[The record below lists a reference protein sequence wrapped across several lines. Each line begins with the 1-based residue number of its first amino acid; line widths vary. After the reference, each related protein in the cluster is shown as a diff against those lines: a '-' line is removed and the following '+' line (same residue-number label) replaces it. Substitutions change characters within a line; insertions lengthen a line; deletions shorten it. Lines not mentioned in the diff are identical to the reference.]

1 MDGRNFLMNRPVMP
15 ATEPESVVVTC
26 VGIRRS
32 EWGIRRSTWICG
44 AAAWARIRVG
54 ERGVGT
60 ATRAMLFD
68 CPCSI
73 SVEPG
78 LKPYHP
84 NQRRKVPMACRG
96 K

>member
-1 MDGRNFLMNRPVMP
+1 MGHPWERMGLQPGH
-15 ATEPESVVVTC
+15 ELGLESEVV
-26 VGIRRS
+26 
-32 EWGIRRSTWICG
+32 
-44 AAAWARIRVG
+44 
-54 ERGVGT
+54 T

-73 SVEPG
+73 RVEPG